1 MEIRA
6 VPRQS
11 RSLRQHVTET
21 LRRAIVHGE
30 IQPGE
35 RIIEEDLAERMEISR
50 GPIREALSQL
60 EQEGLISSFPYRGA
74 VVADVASDEVLQ
86 VLIPIRARLEEFA
99 IDSALENLTP
109 EDVDRLERVVDD
121 MRVAADRGDLA
132 QVVELDM
139 DFHRHVMSISGKVH
153 CLQLWDLIAPRIRG
167 LFYRMGPE
175 HESLQ
180 AITSQ
185 HMDLLEAL
193 RSGDTAHARD
203 TLHEHINDPG
213 LYARLSR
220 SPEAEAPDAPDE
232 PDKPDAAA

>member
-50 GPIREALSQL
+50 GPIREALRQL
-60 EQEGLISSFPYRGA
+60 EQEGLIVSFPYRGA
-74 VVADVASDEVLQ
+74 VVAELATDEVLK
-86 VLIPIRARLEEFA
+86 VLLPIRATLEEFA
-99 IDSALENLTP
+99 VDFALESFTDADL
-109 EDVDRLERVVDD
+109 DRLATIIDD
-121 MRVAADRGDLA
+121 MRQAAERGDLA

-139 DFHRHVMSISGKVH
+139 EFHRHVMTVSGQFH

-167 LFYRMGPE
+167 LFYRMGPQ
-175 HESLQ
+175 HDSLQ
-180 AITSQ
+180 AIADQ
-185 HMDLLEAL
+185 HADLLEAL
-193 RSGDTAHARD
+193 RSGDTARAHA
-203 TLHEHINDPG
+203 TLLDHINDPG
-213 LYARLSR
+213 LYARLDR
-220 SPEAEAPDAPDE
+220 GAEDRPTDAPG
-232 PDKPDAAA
+232 AAA